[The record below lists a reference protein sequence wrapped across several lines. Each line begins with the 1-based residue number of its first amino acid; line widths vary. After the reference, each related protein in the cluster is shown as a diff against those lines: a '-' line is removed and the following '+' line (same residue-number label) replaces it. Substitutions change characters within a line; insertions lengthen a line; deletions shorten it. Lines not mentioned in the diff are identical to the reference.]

1 MLSGDYE
8 IVKLFSGGPVANP
21 AGTRT
26 AAFFKR
32 IEPYRYEGSRQ
43 VQKFFN
49 FFFLKKIGQKRPK
62 KGKFAIFNF

>member
-49 FFFLKKIGQKRPK
+49 FFLKKNRPETAKKR
-62 KGKFAIFNF
+62 

>member
-49 FFFLKKIGQKRPK
+49 FFF
-62 KGKFAIFNF
+62 